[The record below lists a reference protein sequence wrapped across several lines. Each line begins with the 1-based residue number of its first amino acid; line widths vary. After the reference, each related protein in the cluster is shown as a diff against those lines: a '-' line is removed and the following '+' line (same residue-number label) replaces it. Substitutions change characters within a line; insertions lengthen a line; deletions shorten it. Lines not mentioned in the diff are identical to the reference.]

1 MTEKQKEYIEHN
13 IDLIEAG
20 EWEEFFRLAPWGTG
34 WTLHRADVDFLS
46 HVSSV
51 TNSMFGGTDVDSIV
65 LPDNIKK
72 IDDGAFSNCS
82 SLESIVIPDSVKIID
97 QLAFT
102 FCTSL
107 KDITIPDSVVTIGE
121 EAFYCSGLT
130 NITLPKHLTR
140 IGHHMFYDCSNLETI
155 TIPHGVT
162 HIGRFAFYGCN
173 NLHTV
178 VYQGTKDEWNS
189 IVKASG
195 WASNV
200 GSYTVR
206 CTDGD
211 LSKYGYVI

>member
-1 MTEKQKEYIEHN
+1 MTQEQKEYIEQN

-34 WTLHRADVDFLS
+34 WTLHIADVDFLS

-72 IDDGAFSNCS
+72 IDEGAFSNCS
-82 SLESIVIPDSVKIID
+82 SLESIVIPDSVNSID

-121 EAFYCSGLT
+121 EAFYGSGLT

-140 IGHHMFYDCSNLETI
+140 IAHHMFYDCSNLETI

-173 NLHTV
+173 NLHTI
-178 VYQGTKDEWNS
+178 VYQGTMDEWNS
-189 IVKASG
+189 ISTPSSL
-195 WASNV
+195 ASNV

-211 LSKYGYVI
+211 LSKYGYAI

>member
-1 MTEKQKEYIEHN
+1 MYPRPTQSGQAPKGLLKEKSLGCNSGIE
-13 IDLIEAG
+13 IPQSGQA
-20 EWEEFFRLAPWGTG
+20 FFWLKKT
-34 WTLHRADVDFLS
+34 
-46 HVSSV
+46 SS
-51 TNSMFGGTDVDSIV
+51 S
-65 LPDNIKK
+65 P
-72 IDDGAFSNCS
+72 FS
-82 SLESIVIPDSVKIID
+82 V
-97 QLAFT
+97 F
-102 FCTSL
+102 
-107 KDITIPDSVVTIGE
+107 
-121 EAFYCSGLT
+121 
-130 NITLPKHLTR
+130 
-140 IGHHMFYDCSNLETI
+140 LETI

-211 LSKYGYVI
+211 LSKYGYAI